1 MSYEVGQDHLRY
13 DGDVESS
20 RAIAHCQQPSKPY
33 TRVYVPRPPGTAP
46 ERERETGS

>member
-13 DGDVESS
+13 DSDVESS
-20 RAIAHCQQPSKPY
+20 RAVAYCQQPSKPY
-33 TRVYVPRPPGTAP
+33 TRVHVPRPLGTAP